1 MSFRTVVIR
10 WFDPLNKDIED
21 PTAFEIVN
29 FNYQVTNL
37 PIAGLSEDLEVF
49 VYEEPFPQPPIDWR
63 THYLATH
70 EGMYDEFSVEWPT
83 NRLWKK
89 TYEVLERS
97 KEELKVS
104 VDDEKYFANDQLF
117 PIQKQMEYLA
127 MYAAGIKRLVQ
138 NQTIPAALQDIF
150 DKADAKIE
158 LIYQNHLLALQKKA
172 DIEAENPVDLDA
184 GWENVDPETQV

>member
-1 MSFRTVVIR
+1 MSFRTIVIR

-29 FNYQVTNL
+29 FDYQVLSL
-37 PIAGLSEDLEVF
+37 PISGLAEDLEVF
-49 VYEEPFPQPPIDWR
+49 VFEEPFPQPPIDDR
-63 THYLATH
+63 THFLESH
-70 EGMYDEFSVEWPT
+70 EGMYDEFSIEWPT

-89 TYEVLERS
+89 TYQVVERS
-97 KEELKVS
+97 KDELKIS
-104 VDDEKYFANDQLF
+104 VDDEKYNANNQLF
-117 PIQKQMEYLA
+117 PIQKQIEYLA

-138 NQTIPAALQDIF
+138 NQNIPVELQNIF

-172 DIEAENPVDLDA
+172 DVEAENPVDLDA
-184 GWENVDPETQV
+184 GWENVDPETEI